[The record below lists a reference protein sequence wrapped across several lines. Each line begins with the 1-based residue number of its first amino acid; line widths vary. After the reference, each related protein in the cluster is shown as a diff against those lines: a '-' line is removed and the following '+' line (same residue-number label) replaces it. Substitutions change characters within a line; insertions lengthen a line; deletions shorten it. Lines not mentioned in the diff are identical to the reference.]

1 MRDTIAQFFCTEPYK
16 LQIIL
21 SPGRDWKHRPLEY
34 KAESNRDVRLTKFWV
49 ALLYRG
55 FLSVAQQ
62 PKSGLQRL
70 IVKVSTSHKTRH
82 TQTHTHTHTHGRTT
96 LSERSA
102 RRKGRYPH
110 NTQQTNYT
118 YVMPSVGLEH
128 AIPTM
133 KRLLNYAWNSTATG
147 IDCYGICF
155 VSSHSAIPIRLQEEK
170 SVMTMTMMM
179 MIIMIIKFLPF
190 TKYTTTT
197 TAKSLVLFIYH

>member
-82 TQTHTHTHTHGRTT
+82 TQTHTHTHTHTRGRTPV
-96 LSERSA
+96 
-102 RRKGRYPH
+102 RRRCRYLH
-110 NTQQTNYT
+110 NTHKRRTFR
-118 YVMPSVGLEH
+118 PSAGFKP
-128 AIPTM
+128 AIPTIE
-133 KRLLNYAWNSTATG
+133 RQQTYALDRTATE
-147 IDCYGICF
+147 IW
-155 VSSHSAIPIRLQEEK
+155 
-170 SVMTMTMMM
+170 
-179 MIIMIIKFLPF
+179 
-190 TKYTTTT
+190 KY
-197 TAKSLVLFIYH
+197 